1 MEDLWS
7 DLERYEP
14 TVEEHRHAALELAHH
29 MAVVEHSSSSSSTIS
44 VCFEEDSL
52 DLREEAR
59 WYEAMIEEID
69 DEDVGGRYVYR

>member
-1 MEDLWS
+1 MQ
-7 DLERYEP
+7 
-14 TVEEHRHAALELAHH
+14 AQAGNALKSVQSSGSTDGIGNVRSIASKHN
-29 MAVVEHSSSSSSTIS
+29 SRSSSSSTIS

-59 WYEAMIEEID
+59 WYEAMIEEVD